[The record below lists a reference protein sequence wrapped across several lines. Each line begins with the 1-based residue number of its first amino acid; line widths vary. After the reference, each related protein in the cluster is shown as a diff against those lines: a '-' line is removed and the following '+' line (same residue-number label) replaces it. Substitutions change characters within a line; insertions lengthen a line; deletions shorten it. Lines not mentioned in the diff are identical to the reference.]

1 MREPSMGRQFVIL
14 FQKGIENMTDTDR
27 RQPGE
32 ETSPRTV
39 VWNDET
45 RALVASIVDAVYV
58 QSERR
63 SEERIM
69 KALGVPPAEHAE
81 QHEGLGEL
89 IPWIRAQRKKA
100 ENQAQ
105 FWDMVLR
112 ENFRRA
118 VGLGFWFLIIA
129 LVIGASGAWR
139 IMVPLFKP

>member
-1 MREPSMGRQFVIL
+1 
-14 FQKGIENMTDTDR
+14 MTDSER
-27 RQPGE
+27 RQLGE
-32 ETSPRTV
+32 DPDPRTV

-89 IPWIRAQRKKA
+89 IPWIRAQRKNA
-100 ENQAQ
+100 EARAQ

-118 VGLGFWFLIIA
+118 VGIGFWFVVVA